1 MRVRVYVDGFNLY
14 YGGRQLSGRR
24 SDWKWLDIRSLVTE
38 LVAQR
43 RDWAGAEVDRVVYC
57 TAEVTG
63 EPESLARQQQ
73 YVLALRSHHSV
84 DHVAYGEFQVMAK
97 ESLAAV
103 GKGRRGVELIQVEA
117 DPLPHARWTRLADDG
132 EHLLVK
138 HRKQEEKGSDV
149 NVAAHLL
156 IDVLE
161 GVVDAAV
168 VVSND
173 SDLAFAISHARSK
186 VPVGVINPRGNPT
199 AGALRGSATDGV
211 GRHWWHRLTAD
222 ELYRHPLPD
231 QVGVYHR
238 PPKWS

>member
-1 MRVRVYVDGFNLY
+1 MKVGVYVDGFNLY
-14 YGGRQLSGRR
+14 YGGRALSGRR
-24 SDWKWLDIRSLVTE
+24 SDWKWLDIRSLAAE
-38 LVAQR
+38 LVAAR
-43 RDWAGAEVDRVVYC
+43 RDWGAAVIDRVVYC

-73 YVLALRSHHSV
+73 YVLALRAQGSV

-103 GKGRRGVELIQVEA
+103 GKGRRGVELIQVVE
-117 DPLPHARWTRLADDG
+117 DPLPQARWTRLADDG

-161 GVVDAAV
+161 GAVDAAV

-173 SDLAFAISHARSK
+173 SDLAFAIAHARTK

-199 AGALRGSATDGV
+199 AGALRGTADDGV
-211 GRHWWHRLTAD
+211 GRHWWHRLTAE

-231 QVGVYHR
+231 QVGGYHR
-238 PPKWS
+238 PPEWS